1 MPPQIAGLPCFSS
14 ELFFCVDAGLK
25 IKKNGISYVVVKECN
40 SEICLDFAIYSKY
53 F

>member
-1 MPPQIAGLPCFSS
+1 MPPQTAGLPFFSRS
-14 ELFFCVDAGLK
+14 FFCVDAGLK
-25 IKKNGISYVVVKECN
+25 IKKNGISYVVKECN